1 MIDRACIS
9 LGERC
14 NLKCKYCHFH
24 GEYTQKL
31 SGQKQEFNEDELGEI
46 IDNINLY
53 HDIKNG
59 KFKLGIVGSG
69 EPLMEFDKI
78 KYIIDYAKKTSANID
93 FYTITNAILLDNE
106 KLKFFYEHRD
116 IIKLC
121 VSLDGYEE
129 LHNIGR
135 EKFQKVYEKIKK
147 YESLFG
153 VKPAINCTVHALS
166 IKNKE
171 KLEKFLVDEKF
182 SDITFSRLFDCH
194 DRRLVITADEYNA
207 FLSSFTNSKLKIR
220 QLDPQKAQKY
230 DCTMYGTLC
239 GVGRTNIFITRR
251 GIYLC
256 GRFYGKEEYNEGS
269 FNTPLIEIERR
280 IKRLTPL
287 DARKCCYDEILG

>member
-31 SGQKQEFNEDELGEI
+31 SGQRQEFSQDELSEI
-46 IDNINLY
+46 IDNINSY
-53 HDIKNG
+53 YDAKNG

-78 KYIIDYAKKTSANID
+78 KYIIDYARKISANIEL
-93 FYTITNAILLDNE
+93 YTITNAILLDSE
-106 KLKFFYEHRD
+106 KLKFFYKHRD

-135 EKFQKVYEKIKK
+135 ENFQKVYEGIKK
-147 YESLFG
+147 YEDLFG
-153 VKPAINCTVHALS
+153 AKPAINCTVHALS

-171 KLEKFLVDEKF
+171 KLEKFLVDERF
-182 SDITFSRLFDCH
+182 SDITFSRLFDCY
-194 DRRLVITADEYNA
+194 DQDLVITTDEYKA
-207 FLSSFTNSKLKIR
+207 FLSSFVNSKLKIR
-220 QLDPQKAQKY
+220 QLDQQKAQKY

-239 GVGRTNIFITRR
+239 GVGRTNIFITKQ
-251 GIYLC
+251 GIYPC

-269 FNTPLIEIERR
+269 FNAPLIEIENR

-287 DARKCCYDEILG
+287 DAKKCYYDEILG